1 MEYGQQRQRLT
12 LKKFHFIVR
21 ELVKLFAELFQT
33 SFDLAKYEILLSN
46 RPLDPSTELNFAQM
60 EKYPRF
66 RIRLC
71 NPLLTA
77 CSSNDQIVNKQRC

>member
-1 MEYGQQRQRLT
+1 MEYGQQRQRLI

-21 ELVKLFAELFQT
+21 ELVELFAELFQT

-66 RIRLC
+66 TIRLC
-71 NPLLTA
+71 NH
-77 CSSNDQIVNKQRC
+77 SNDQIVNKQRC